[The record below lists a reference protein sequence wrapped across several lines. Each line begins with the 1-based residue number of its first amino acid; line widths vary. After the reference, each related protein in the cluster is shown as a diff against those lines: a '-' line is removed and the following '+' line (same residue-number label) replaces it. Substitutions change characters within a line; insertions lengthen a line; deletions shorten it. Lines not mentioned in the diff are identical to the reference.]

1 VKVRTWYN
9 KNMKNSTDHMSFVL
23 KPSTLEN
30 SGVGVF
36 VLHDVAQGTLMELF
50 TENFEEELKRPE
62 EVPSELQGYCL
73 DQPGGM
79 LFCPR
84 RFNEMPIGN
93 YLNHS
98 EKANLRWE
106 EGKDYFALRDIQ
118 AGEELFADY
127 RELGEPKEAWD
138 AYYTKPAV

>member
-1 VKVRTWYN
+1 
-9 KNMKNSTDHMSFVL
+9 M
-23 KPSTLEN
+23 
-30 SGVGVF
+30 GVF
-36 VLHDVAQGTLMELF
+36 ALHDIAKGTSMELF
-50 TENFEEELKRPE
+50 TENFQEELKKPE
-62 EVPSELQGYCL
+62 EVPKELQGYCL

-79 LFCPR
+79 LLCPK

-106 EGKDYFALRDIQ
+106 EGKGYFALRDIK

-127 RELGEPKEAWD
+127 KELGEPKEAWD
-138 AYYTKPAV
+138 AYYIKP

>member
-1 VKVRTWYN
+1 
-9 KNMKNSTDHMSFVL
+9 MSFVL
-23 KPSTLEN
+23 KPSTMEN

-36 VLHDVAQGTLMELF
+36 VLHDVAEGTSMELF
-50 TENFEEELKRPE
+50 TESFQEELKKSE

-73 DQPGGM
+73 DQPGGI
-79 LFCPR
+79 LLCPK

-98 EKANLRWE
+98 EEANLRWE
-106 EGKDYFALRDIQ
+106 EEKGYFALRDIR

-127 RELGEPKEAWD
+127 RELGEPKETWKG
-138 AYYTKPAV
+138 YYQQDKSGI